1 MPSYV
6 ERYPGQKSHRMPGQA
21 SMEMATAGQ
30 ARSTAFALTLPI
42 LIPPWLLPLAT
53 CLSSTL
59 PTMNDELKQLAADAI
74 DRHREKLVALSHQ
87 IHDHPE
93 LAFAEKQ
100 SAAWLV
106 EACQQLGWQASS
118 GICELPTAWK

>member
-6 ERYPGQKSHRMPGQA
+6 ETYPGQKSQWMAGQA
-21 SMEMATAGQ
+21 SRTMATAGQ
-30 ARSTAFALTLPI
+30 ARSNAFALTLPI
-42 LIPPWLLPLAT
+42 LIPS

-93 LAFAEKQ
+93 LAFAETQ
-100 SAAWLV
+100 SAARLV

-118 GICELPTAWK
+118 G

>member
-6 ERYPGQKSHRMPGQA
+6 ERYPGQKSQWMAGQA
-21 SMEMATAGQ
+21 STAMATAGQ
-30 ARSTAFALTLPI
+30 ARRNAFALTLPI
-42 LIPPWLLPLAT
+42 LIPSCLSPLAT

-59 PTMNDELKQLAADAI
+59 PTMNDELKQLAAEAI

-93 LAFAEKQ
+93 LAFEEKQ
-100 SAAWLV
+100 SAARLV
-106 EACQQLGWQASS
+106 EACQQLGWQAVS
-118 GICELPTAWK
+118 GICELPT